1 MNKFKA
7 IVFDFDGLILDTE
20 TPELLAWQELY
31 RERGCELPMDLWAD
45 CIGRPHG
52 YFDPYAHLAKLSG
65 KPIDREA
72 MRAKRK
78 ARMRELIESQ
88 DAMPGVRQYLD
99 DAKAMG
105 ISVAVASSSSTEW
118 VGGHLRRL
126 GLDHCFAGLTC
137 AEHTTTHKPDPAP
150 YLCAVA
156 ALKVLPAEAIALEDS
171 PNGVRSAKAAGLFA
185 VAVPNPVTGML
196 DLSHADLVIRSLA
209 ELPLRKLL
217 ERAEQLSRNAL

>member
-1 MNKFKA
+1 MSRFRA
-7 IVFDFDGLILDTE
+7 VVFDFDGLILDTE

-65 KPIDREA
+65 MPLDREA
-72 MRAKRK
+72 MRVRRK

-99 DAKAMG
+99 DAKGLG
-105 ISVAVASSSSTEW
+105 IAVAVASSSSSEW

-126 GLDHCFAGLTC
+126 GLEHCFAGLTC
-137 AEHTTTHKPDPAP
+137 AEHTKTHKPDPAP
-150 YLCAVA
+150 YLCAVQS
-156 ALKVLPAEAIALEDS
+156 LGVEPAEAIALEDS
-171 PNGVRSAKAAGLFA
+171 PNGVKSAKAAGLFA
-185 VAVPNPVTGML
+185 VAVPNPVTGVL
-196 DLSHADLVIRSLA
+196 DLSHADLVVRSLA
-209 ELPLRKLL
+209 EIPLSKLL
-217 ERAEQLSRNAL
+217 ERAEELSHTAR